1 MKVEKYSQGN
11 EIIKQDDSGDRFYI
25 IEEGDAYATKIF
37 TQGGQAEVVKEY
49 SKGGYFGELALIK
62 NEPRA
67 ASVYAKTDCRLL
79 SLDRLTFK
87 RLLGPLEN
95 LLKRN
100 SETYVKFVNKK

>member
-1 MKVEKYSQGN
+1 MKVEKFN
-11 EIIKQDDSGDRFYI
+11 EGDQIIKQDDSGDRFFI
-25 IEEGDAYATKIF
+25 IEEGEAFATKIF
-37 TQGGQAEVVKEY
+37 EVGGKPETVKQY
-49 SKGGYFGELALIK
+49 TKGGYFGELSLIK

-67 ASVYAKTDCRLL
+67 ASVVAKTHCRLL

-100 SETYVKFVNKK
+100 SDTYVKFVNKK